1 MRRLLPRSLA
11 GRMTLLL
18 VAGMPLVVVA
28 GVAVGTITMGG
39 GQASLADRVI
49 TLVAIAEATPAAGRP
64 AVYAGVERADLSVRD
79 VSGTGASPAVSPDWF
94 TDGVRGRLARDLPPL
109 GARVLAVGHRTDAGA
124 SWGPIL
130 VWIELSD
137 GTRLQVTVG
146 GRWSHLEL
154 VGRLAPVLLVVG
166 IGLVG
171 LAVYVSKAVTRP
183 LGRFAKA
190 TARFG
195 ADVATAEP
203 LDQEGP
209 SEIREVA
216 GAFNVMQEQVRR
228 LLDGHTHMLAAV
240 SHDLRTPLTRLRLR
254 TEFVEDDE
262 ERTKMLK
269 DLDEME
275 AMIHAAIA
283 YARGDRDGESPV
295 PVDIVDLLEEVR
307 MEMAEAGRRVGLEGP
322 PRAPWEGRPLALK
335 RALRNLVENAVN
347 YGGHADLRVVVT
359 PVDIII
365 TVEDDG
371 PGIQEAELEKVF
383 MPFYRVER
391 SRNRSTG
398 GVGLGLAVARA
409 AIREHG
415 GDITLNNR
423 PTGGLQQ
430 TVVLPRRR
438 TAAASLTQGSAPRS
452 G

>member
-1 MRRLLPRSLA
+1 MRRLLPGSLA
-11 GRMTLLL
+11 GRMTLVL

-28 GVAVGTITMGG
+28 GVAVGTFTMGG

-49 TLVAIAEATPAAGRP
+49 TLVAIAEATPAAARP

-79 VSGTGASPAVSPDWF
+79 LTGTGASPAVSPDWF
-94 TDGVRGRLARDLPPL
+94 TDGVRGRLARELPPL
-109 GARVLAVGHRTDAGA
+109 GARVLAVGHRADADA
-124 SWGPIL
+124 SGGPIL

-137 GTRLQVTVG
+137 GARLQVTVG

-166 IGLVG
+166 VG
-171 LAVYVSKAVTRP
+171 LTGLALYVSRAVTRP

-203 LDQEGP
+203 LDEEGP

-216 GAFNVMQEQVRR
+216 GVFNIMQEQVRR

-254 TEFVEDDE
+254 AEFVEDDE

-283 YARGDRDGESPV
+283 YARGDRGGESPV
-295 PVDIVDLLEEVR
+295 PVDIIDLLEEVR
-307 MEMAEAGRRVGLEGP
+307 LEMAEAGRRVGVEGP
-322 PRAPWEGRPLALK
+322 PRAPWEGQPLALK

-359 PVDIII
+359 PVDIVI

-383 MPFYRVER
+383 MPFYRLER
-391 SRNRSTG
+391 SRSRSTG

-415 GDITLNNR
+415 GDITLRNR
-423 PTGGLQQ
+423 PTGGLRQ
-430 TVVLPRRR
+430 TVVLPR
-438 TAAASLTQGSAPRS
+438 S

>member
-1 MRRLLPRSLA
+1 MTRLLPGSLA
-11 GRMTLLL
+11 GRMTLVL
-18 VAGMPLVVVA
+18 VAGLVLVVVA

-39 GQASLADRVI
+39 GQASLVDRVV
-49 TLVAIAEATPAAGRP
+49 TLVAVAEATPAAARP
-64 AVYAGVERADLSVRD
+64 AVYAGVERAGLSVRAL
-79 VSGTGASPAVSPDWF
+79 SGTDASPALSPDGF
-94 TDGVRGRLARDLPPL
+94 TDRVRGRLARELPRL
-109 GARVLAVGHRTDAGA
+109 GARVLAVGHMADAGA

-130 VWIELSD
+130 VSIELSD
-137 GTRLQVTVG
+137 GARLQVIVRE
-146 GRWSHLEL
+146 RWSHLEL
-154 VGRLAPVLLVVG
+154 VGRLAPILLAVG
-166 IGLVG
+166 IGLTG
-171 LAVYVSKAVTRP
+171 LALFVARTVTRP

-203 LDQEGP
+203 LDQKGP

-216 GAFNVMQEQVRR
+216 CAFNIMQEQVRR

-283 YARGDRDGESPV
+283 YARGDKDGESPV
-295 PVDIVDLLEEVR
+295 PVDIVDLLEELCR
-307 MEMAEAGRRVGLEGP
+307 EMAEAGRRVGLEGP
-322 PRAPWEGRPLALK
+322 QRAPWEGRPLALK

-347 YGGHADLRVVVT
+347 YGGHAELRVVVT
-359 PVDIII
+359 PSDITI

-371 PGIQEAELEKVF
+371 PGIPEAAIEKVF
-383 MPFYRVER
+383 MPFYRLER
-391 SRNRSTG
+391 SRSRSTG

-409 AIREHG
+409 VIREHG
-415 GDITLNNR
+415 GDITLENR
-423 PTGGLQQ
+423 LTGGLRQ
-430 TVVLPRRR
+430 TVALPRRR
-438 TAAASLTQGSAPRS
+438 TAAAPMS
-452 G
+452 

>member
-1 MRRLLPRSLA
+1 MRRLLPGSLA
-11 GRMTLLL
+11 GRMTLVL

-39 GQASLADRVI
+39 GQASLVDRVV
-49 TLVAIAEATPAAGRP
+49 TLVAVAEATPAAARP
-64 AVYAGVERADLSVRD
+64 AVYAGVERAGLSIRDLT
-79 VSGTGASPAVSPDWF
+79 GTDANPAVSPDWF
-94 TDGVRGRLARDLPPL
+94 TDRLRGRLARELPPL
-109 GARVLAVGHRTDAGA
+109 GARVLAIGHTAEAGA

-137 GTRLQVTVG
+137 GARLQVVVRE
-146 GRWSHLEL
+146 RWSPLEL
-154 VGRLAPVLLVVG
+154 VGRLAPVLLAVG
-166 IGLVG
+166 IGLTG
-171 LAVYVSKAVTRP
+171 LAVWVARGVTRP

-195 ADVATAEP
+195 ADVAAAEP

-216 GAFNVMQEQVRR
+216 CAFNTMQAQIRR
-228 LLDGHTHMLAAV
+228 LLDGRTHMLAAV

-262 ERTKMLK
+262 ERAKMLK

-283 YARGDRDGESPV
+283 YARGDGGGESPV

-359 PVDIII
+359 PFDIII

-371 PGIQEAELEKVF
+371 PGIPATEIEKVF
-383 MPFYRVER
+383 MPFYRLER
-391 SRNRSTG
+391 SRSRATG

-409 AIREHG
+409 VIRDHG

-423 PTGGLQQ
+423 PTGGLRQ
-430 TVVLPRRR
+430 TVVLPRRWT
-438 TAAASLTQGSAPRS
+438 TASMS
-452 G
+452 